1 LTLTPGIYELS
12 DDVALLETLSG
23 KAYTI
28 GDRVRVKCVAAD
40 VGGGMIDFELLE
52 HKI

>member
-1 LTLTPGIYELS
+1 MTLPAGTYELTNDIS
-12 DDVALLETLSG
+12 LVETVTG

-28 GDRVRVKCVAAD
+28 GDAVRVKCVAAD